1 MKMNNVKNLFDLFQ
15 QMLIAAGIDIHRA
28 TPGQVW
34 PVFKQFCDVPIT
46 GHPDPSPARSGSAQI
61 RYEDNVQ
68 FEFSFSSY
76 LFPDER
82 GTPPTTE
89 LMNRRRRCV
98 FFRRSFVKY
107 ELPLIEEDEDKI
119 VYGGY
124 AGIEAIECVFEYART
139 QNPDESRNR
148 CLSREHLSN
157 DEFFQLVEADAD
169 FQFICAR
176 YMPVRSAISRG

>member
-1 MKMNNVKNLFDLFQ
+1 MTDVKNLFDAFQ

-34 PVFKQFCDVPIT
+34 PVFKRFCEVPIAVSS
-46 GHPDPSPARSGSAQI
+46 DPSPARPGSPQI

-82 GTPPTTE
+82 GTPPTAG

-98 FFRRSFVKY
+98 FFRRSFIKY
-107 ELPLIEEDEDKI
+107 ELPMVDEDESGF
-119 VYGGY
+119 VYSGY
-124 AGIEAIECVFEYART
+124 AGIEDIECVFEYART
-139 QNPDESRNR
+139 QDPDESRNR
-148 CLSREHLSN
+148 CLSRENLSN

-176 YMPVRSAISRG
+176 YVPVRSAISPG

>member
-1 MKMNNVKNLFDLFQ
+1 MNNVKNLFDLFQ
-15 QMLIAAGIDIHRA
+15 QMLNAAGIDIHRA

-34 PVFKQFCDVPIT
+34 PVFKRFCDVPIT
-46 GHPDPSPARSGSAQI
+46 GQPDPSPARSGFPQI

-68 FEFSFSSY
+68 FEFGFSSY

-98 FFRRSFVKY
+98 FFRRSFIKDEV
-107 ELPLIEEDEDKI
+107 PVVDEDDDGF
-119 VYGGY
+119 VDGGY
-124 AGIEAIECVFEYART
+124 AGREDIECVFEYART
-139 QNPDESRNR
+139 QNPGESRNR
-148 CLSREHLSN
+148 CVSREHLSN

-169 FQFICAR
+169 FQFIRAG
-176 YMPVRSAISRG
+176 YVPVRSVLSYS